1 MSRSQREFS
10 LEKFFV
16 ALSDHT
22 RLRLLNLM
30 RDDEVCVC
38 FLVEV
43 LRYPQPTISR
53 HLAYLRRAGL
63 VRSRKEGRWMH
74 YQILEPADQH
84 AARILRETLS
94 SLAKDK
100 EMQRDRSRLV
110 KFCCSDDIPT
120 RLQDAPRPATIYR
133 HQPNG

>member
-1 MSRSQREFS
+1 MGRTAKEFR
-10 LEKFFV
+10 LEPFFV
-16 ALSDHT
+16 ALSDRT

-30 RDDEVCVC
+30 GKDEVCVC

-43 LRYPQPTISR
+43 LQCPQPTISR

-63 VRSRKEGRWMH
+63 VQARKEGRWMH
-74 YQILEPADQH
+74 YQIVEPPDEH

-110 KFCCSDDIPT
+110 KYCCTDAIPIH
-120 RLQDAPRPATIYR
+120 LQEAPRPVIIQAR
-133 HQPNG
+133 